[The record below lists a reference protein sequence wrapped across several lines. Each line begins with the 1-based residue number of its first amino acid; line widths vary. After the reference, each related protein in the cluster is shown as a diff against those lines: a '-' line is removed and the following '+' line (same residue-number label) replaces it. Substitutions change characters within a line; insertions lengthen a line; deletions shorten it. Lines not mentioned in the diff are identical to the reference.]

1 MSWEIVVPETE
12 EPKRLENFLKKRFHV
27 GYVRKLF
34 WKNGIRLNGE
44 RCEAEAIARPGD
56 RLELFIPFEKPPR
69 PAEAKAAPRSPFDV
83 VFEDADLL
91 VIDKPAGLSVQES
104 DATLRRHTLEGML
117 QVAYRPKGIVPRL
130 AHRIDKETSGLVVV
144 AKRPQV
150 ADELERQFETRAVE
164 KEYLVLVVGRLFP
177 KQGAIDFPLPGR
189 DGRLVSARTLYRVEK
204 EFSETTLARVKTETG
219 RMHQIRLHFA
229 KFQHPVVADRQ
240 HGDFAFNKRFNRRYH
255 LRRQF
260 LHAATIAFEYKG
272 KKRKWTAPLPEDLAR
287 TLKALEVS

>member
-1 MSWEIVVPETE
+1 MSREIVAPD
-12 EPKRLENFLKKRFHV
+12 
-27 GYVRKLF
+27 
-34 WKNGIRLNGE
+34 
-44 RCEAEAIARPGD
+44 AES
-56 RLELFIPFEKPPR
+56 
-69 PAEAKAAPRSPFDV
+69 AKAAPRAPFEII
-83 VFEDADLL
+83 FEDPDLL

-117 QVAYRPKGIVPRL
+117 QLAYRAKGIVPRL
-130 AHRIDKETSGLVVV
+130 VHRIDKETSGLIVV

-164 KEYLVLVVGRLFP
+164 KEYLVLVVGRLFST
-177 KQGAIDFPLPGR
+177 QGAIDFPLPGR
-189 DGRLVSARTLYRVEK
+189 DGRLVGARTLYRVEK

-229 KFQHPVVADRQ
+229 RLGRPVVADRQ

-260 LHAATIAFEYKG
+260 LHAAMIAFEHKG

-287 TLKALEVS
+287 VLKALEVG

>member
-1 MSWEIVVPETE
+1 MPGEI
-12 EPKRLENFLKKRFHV
+12 
-27 GYVRKLF
+27 
-34 WKNGIRLNGE
+34 
-44 RCEAEAIARPGD
+44 
-56 RLELFIPFEKPPR
+56 
-69 PAEAKAAPRSPFDV
+69 AAPGAASAKPAPRAPFKV

-91 VIDKPAGLSVQES
+91 VIDKPAGLSVQETR
-104 DATLRRHTLEGML
+104 DTLRRHTLEGML
-117 QVAYRPKGIVPRL
+117 LAIYRPKGIVPKLVHRL
-130 AHRIDKETSGLVVV
+130 DKETSGLIVV

-177 KQGAIDFPLPGR
+177 KQGAIEFPLPGR
-189 DGRLVSARTLYRVEK
+189 DGRLVGARTVYRVEK

-229 KFQHPVVADRQ
+229 RLRRPVVGDRQ

-260 LHAATIAFEYKG
+260 LHAATIAFDHKG
-272 KKRKWTAPLPEDLAR
+272 KKRRWTAPLPDDLR
-287 TLKALEVS
+287 RVLKALEKN